1 MKHPTRRRVL
11 SLLLSLLLA
20 LSLAPTA
27 FLAEG
32 GGTGG
37 DDGGNSGDSGTE
49 QETAKLKLSSNNWF
63 ETPNNLRLEP
73 SPTGSQGERITAA
86 IEPPDPAY
94 EDIHISWQ
102 SSDPDIV
109 AVTESDNGRTGYIYG
124 KAPGTAK
131 VTVKAG
137 DLAAQ
142 EITVTVNGIQ
152 MITTSMTVISCA
164 DRKSVV

>member
-1 MKHPTRRRVL
+1 MMKRFFA
-11 SLLLSLLLA
+11 LLLALALA

-37 DDGGNSGDSGTE
+37 DDGDGGTE

-94 EDIHISWQ
+94 EDIHIS
-102 SSDPDIV
+102 
-109 AVTESDNGRTGYIYG
+109 
-124 KAPGTAK
+124 
-131 VTVKAG
+131 
-137 DLAAQ
+137 
-142 EITVTVNGIQ
+142 
-152 MITTSMTVISCA
+152 
-164 DRKSVV
+164 